1 MERKIVLNY
10 INKNFKDIDFNDPK
24 EVEIA
29 KKYVD
34 IFIKEELYLKNKN
47 LEELEAF
54 IHVYTNLKILEKNID
69 IKVETTN
76 PKTSKKK
83 FKVLRY
89 IDTYRPG
96 LFGSCSDEKIN
107 IELTNYLIRSL
118 YRSDKK
124 NFASLIET
132 INHELKHADNNKK
145 NIIKYNLLTEENYYT
160 LRFNLLQ
167 LAAGGFY
174 HEYYKNFEEEIGAF
188 IEGYKSIIN
197 TFEDN
202 EKYELIIKDYK
213 NKLKEAK
220 SLRCRDFYDV
230 ANINCMDQMML
241 REEVRNNIYYME
253 NKDLFLI
260 EYDKNG
266 ERRRI
271 NEIIENKYKQLDLLN
286 KLIMENP
293 NDEYLLNI
301 LNNKKTEEVFNKMGY
316 ISIMKDDFFMEVVN
330 ENNKKD
336 ILKILNFGLNYEN
349 NRLNENNNNTKD
361 YFDKLNNEK
370 YIKNKIKKINE
381 KINFINDNNIKKK

>member
-1 MERKIVLNY
+1 MRPCL
-10 INKNFKDIDFNDPK
+10 
-24 EVEIA
+24 
-29 KKYVD
+29 
-34 IFIKEELYLKNKN
+34 
-47 LEELEAF
+47 
-54 IHVYTNLKILEKNID
+54 
-69 IKVETTN
+69 
-76 PKTSKKK
+76 
-83 FKVLRY
+83 LR
-89 IDTYRPG
+89 
-96 LFGSCSDEKIN
+96 
-107 IELTNYLIRSL
+107 
-118 YRSDKK
+118 
-124 NFASLIET
+124 
-132 INHELKHADNNKK
+132 
-145 NIIKYNLLTEENYYT
+145 IIKYNLLTEENYYT

-336 ILKILNFGLNYEN
+336 ILKILNFGLNYEK
-349 NRLNENNNNTKD
+349 NRLNENNDNTKD
-361 YFDKLNNEK
+361 YFDKLNNEN
-370 YIKNKIKKINE
+370 YIKNKIKLIENKINL
-381 KINFINDNNIKKK
+381 INDNNVKLK